1 MTGDELREMREAAG
15 LTQAALADRLGV
27 KQSTV
32 YRWEHGQRGIS
43 EQIARH
49 VRILLDTARNL

>member
-15 LTQAALADRLGV
+15 LTQAALADMLGV

-43 EQIARH
+43 GQVARH
-49 VRILLDTARNL
+49 VRLILEGGQ